1 MWHATQSQGR
11 VEVGRLRQ
19 KETVA
24 DAERPGDGYEILE
37 FVGFAFLQ
45 LEHRVRHHQLAQ
57 VECQVGDHRGDD
69 TTFDDHTTWRFIVV
83 FLREVGLG
91 LLTTTGPSFATARFL
106 PPHVCWSML
115 FANEDEQL

>member
-1 MWHATQSQGR
+1 MTNAQGSGHR
-11 VEVGRLRQ
+11 R
-19 KETVA
+19 
-24 DAERPGDGYEILE
+24 EIFE
-37 FVGFAFLQ
+37 FVRFAFLQ
-45 LEHRVRHHQLAQ
+45 LEHGVRHHQLAQ

-106 PPHVCWSML
+106 PPHVCWSLL